1 MRVFITGSSGFVG
14 FHLAKL
20 LLEEGFK
27 VYGYDGL
34 TEYYDVKLKLDR
46 TNILKHYDDFETSQA
61 MLEDKNSL
69 KKSIEKFNPNIIVH
83 LAAQAGVRYSL
94 ENPGA
99 YIESNVIGTF
109 NLLEVIRSCNIEH
122 FLMASTSSVYGSN
135 EILPFKE
142 TEKADTP
149 LTLYAATKKANEA
162 MCHSY
167 AHLWDIPTTIFRFFT
182 VYGPWGRPD
191 MALFKFA
198 SSILNNKPIDVFNF
212 GEMFRDFTYI
222 DDLVKAIR
230 LLIDVNPSKDK
241 FSKSVSKNDS
251 KSNVAPYRVVN
262 IGNSDQVKLLDFIEV
277 IEEELNIKAKKN
289 MLPLQSGDVPATMA
303 NTKLLYELTG
313 FSPKTNYKKG
323 VREFIKW
330 YRNYYDI

>member
-1 MRVFITGSSGFVG
+1 MSILITGVAGFIG
-14 FHLAKL
+14 SRLALKL
-20 LLEEGFK
+20 LSK
-27 VYGYDGL
+27 GL
-34 TEYYDVKLKLDR
+34 VVIGIDNLNDYYDVKLKEYRLFQLTKYKKFKFVKIDIASKLLLEKKIR
-46 TNILKHYDDFETSQA
+46 KENIK
-61 MLEDKNSL
+61 
-69 KKSIEKFNPNIIVH
+69 IICH
-83 LAAQAGVRYSL
+83 LAAQAGVRYSFTNPRIYLKYNVDGFL
-94 ENPGA
+94 E
-99 YIESNVIGTF
+99 I
-109 NLLEVIRSCNIEH
+109 LEFIRKRPEIK
-122 FLMASTSSVYGSN
+122 LIYASSSSVYGKN
-135 EILPFKE
+135 KKIPFSPE
-142 TEKADTP
+142 DNVTNP
-149 LTLYAATKKANEA
+149 VSLYAASKRANELMA
-162 MCHSY
+162 ESY
-167 AHLWDIPTTIFRFFT
+167 KELFSLNLIGLRFFT

-230 LLIDVNPSKDK
+230 LLIDINPSKDK